1 MNRPHPPL
9 SLAAPRSRR
18 APRAPS
24 SAPAASLRF
33 PLSAVNVNDSPK
45 THPQGRSRHEIPQRR
60 LAGPGRGHLA
70 PAQEASLKEARERWL
85 RGNYEEARELY
96 QDAAKDAKL
105 RNGAAI
111 GLSRCAQSIGEYDKA
126 LEAIDT
132 ALKASA
138 RNPDLLA
145 RRAELLHLRGKWE
158 DAEKAADEAVKL
170 KADCFLARWVLA
182 QLYRDRGD
190 MKKADAACRWFVRT
204 FTDRSDNDKDITDP
218 DELLLVGLAG
228 AENARWNKLSD
239 QFEFILNDV
248 YNDAFKRDKNFWPA
262 KYQAGV
268 LLLEKYNR
276 ADAIPAFEKAL
287 AVNPKAAEVYV
298 GKGQA
303 ALQKYEIKDAEEFAE
318 EALKINPRLIE
329 ALNLRADV
337 FWMGGNVTKAMRE
350 LVRARSI
357 NPRDETTLGRIAAC
371 LHLEKKTD
379 EFKKIADEVEKFD
392 SKAGTF
398 YQVLAE
404 RLEDRRHYEAAEK
417 YYKKAIELR
426 PMVPWPQNSL
436 GMLYMRM
443 GREEEASPILEKAFD
458 ADEFNVR
465 VDNTLKVLRHLKKYQ
480 TMKTEHFILRFDPEE
495 DKLLGELMAT
505 YLEDIYEKLAE
516 KFKYRPKGPFVIEVF
531 NSHEMFSGRVDRG
544 AGPAHDRGLHG
555 ADGGDGV
562 AARQG
567 DSQAVQ
573 LGPRPAP
580 RAGPHLQPGADEFPD
595 PALVHGG
602 PRRHQRRLSA
612 SAAVESAAAEAC
624 AGARRACSTST
635 PSTWAS
641 FGRESSEQWHQAY
654 CQSQLYVEFITDTY
668 GKDKIG
674 GLLAAFADGMDTAS
688 AIQKVCKVDKATFEK
703 GYLKHLDKVVGEIR
717 GKPAEKALTFVE
729 ARQAH
734 EKDPTNNDVGARL
747 AEFYLKRDKA
757 RARKLADEVLARKKG
772 HPLACYVKAQLL
784 TAAGEDE
791 AALKLLEEATSDPKV
806 FEPKATALL
815 AKTYFDAA
823 KFDKAAELLERAR
836 KAEPYESK
844 WMAEL
849 VRVYAQNGDK
859 EKHVKLL
866 TELAP
871 TDADD
876 IDVRKELA
884 KLLLDLGKH
893 AESEKYAREA
903 MEIDVLDPEAAADAR
918 LGAGGPEEIQ
928 AGLRGL
934 PDGHHGARAGA
945 ARSTRPTRPA

>member
-1 MNRPHPPL
+1 MRY
-9 SLAAPRSRR
+9 
-18 APRAPS
+18 
-24 SAPAASLRF
+24 
-33 PLSAVNVNDSPK
+33 LSAALL
-45 THPQGRSRHEIPQRR
+45 T
-60 LAGPGRGHLA
+60 LAVAALA

-85 RGNYEEARELY
+85 RGNYEEARETYLE
-96 QDAAKDAKL
+96 AGKDA
-105 RNGAAI
+105 RQRDAAAI
-111 GLSRCAQSIGEYDKA
+111 GVSRCYQSIGEYEKA
-126 LEAIDT
+126 LEAIDA
-132 ALKASA
+132 ALKDSA
-138 RNPDLLA
+138 KNADLHA

-170 KADCFLARWVLA
+170 RSECFLARWVLA
-182 QLYRDRGD
+182 QIYRDRGD
-190 MKKADAACRWFVRT
+190 MAKADKACRWFVRT
-204 FTDRSDNDKDITDP
+204 YTDRSDADKDITDP

-248 YNDAFKRDKNFWPA
+248 YNDAFKRDAAFWPA

-276 ADAIPAFEKAL
+276 ADALPAFEKAL

-303 ALQKYEIKDAEEFAE
+303 SLQKYEIKAAEEFAE
-318 EALKINPRLIE
+318 QALKTNPRLIE
-329 ALNLRADV
+329 ALNLRSDI
-337 FWMGGNVTKAMRE
+337 FWMGGNITKAMRE
-350 LVRARSI
+350 LVRARSV
-357 NPRDETTLGRIAAC
+357 NPRDEHVLGRIAAC

-379 EFKKIADEVEKFD
+379 ALKQLIDEVEKFD
-392 SKAGTF
+392 PKAGTF

-404 RLEDRRHYEAAEK
+404 RLEDRRHYDAAEK

-443 GREEEASPILEKAFD
+443 GREEEAKPILEKAFD

-465 VDNTLKVLRHLKKYQ
+465 VDNTLKVLRHLSKYR
-480 TMKTEHFILRFDPEE
+480 TVKTEHFILRFDPEE

-505 YLEDIYEKLAE
+505 YLEDIYEKLAT
-516 KFKYRPKGPFVIEVF
+516 KFQYRPKGPFVIEVF
-531 NSHEMFSGRVDRG
+531 NSHEMFSGRVIAVPDLHTIGACTGRMVAMVSPRG
-544 AGPAHDRGLHG
+544 KGIRKPFNWARVLRHELVHIFNLEQTNFLIPHWYTEGL
-555 ADGGDGV
+555 
-562 AARQG
+562 
-567 DSQAVQ
+567 AVISE
-573 LGPRPAP
+573 GYPRP
-580 RAGPHLQPGADEFPD
+580 QPWNQLLLKRVPERDNLLNLDTIDMGFIRP
-595 PALVHGG
+595 
-602 PRRHQRRLSA
+602 
-612 SAAVESAAAEAC
+612 
-624 AGARRACSTST
+624 
-635 PSTWAS
+635 
-641 FGRESSEQWHQAY
+641 ESSEQWHQAY
-654 CQSQLYVEFITDTY
+654 CQSQLYVEFITETY

-674 GLLAAFADGMDTAS
+674 GLLAAFADGTDTAS
-688 AIQKVCKVDKATFEK
+688 AIQKVCKVDKAAFEK

-717 GKPAEKALTFVE
+717 GKPAEKVLTFVE
-729 ARQAH
+729 ARKAH
-734 EKDPTNNDVGARL
+734 QEDPANNDVAARL

-757 RARKLADEVLARKKG
+757 QARKLADEVLARKKG

-784 TAAGEDE
+784 SAGGEDE
-791 AALKLLEEATSDPKV
+791 AALKLLEEATSDPKL
-806 FEPKATALL
+806 FEPKATSLL
-815 AKTYFDAA
+815 AKIYFDAA

-876 IDVRKELA
+876 IDVRRELA
-884 KLLLDLGKH
+884 KLLLALGKH

-903 MEIDVLDPEAAADAR
+903 MEIDVLDPDAQQTLGSALAGQKKYKPACEAFQVAITVRELRREIDKADDAR
-918 LGAGGPEEIQ
+918 LKLAQ
-928 AGLRGL
+928 AYRDNGQKKEALNEVTKIL
-934 PDGHHGARAGA
+934 AHDENNAKAKELKVQLEK
-945 ARSTRPTRPA
+945 